1 MIDRIVLMLYLL
13 WRGVLVVLA
22 FCGWLIGMVV
32 GTFAGGVAA
41 GFLRGFK
48 G

>member
-1 MIDRIVLMLYLL
+1 MMLLYVL

-22 FCGWLIGMVV
+22 FVGWLIGMLV
-32 GTFAGGVAA
+32 GTFVGGLVS
-41 GFLRGFK
+41 GFTRGFK

>member
-1 MIDRIVLMLYLL
+1 MMLLYVI

-22 FCGWLIGMVV
+22 FVGWLIGMVV
-32 GTFAGGVAA
+32 GTFVGGVVS
-41 GFLRGFK
+41 GFTRGYK